1 MKRITTENTEN
12 TEEHSASRFCSLP
25 IFQVFSVLSVSSV
38 VTFVFLAALV
48 STSALAAAV
57 DSKKGEL
64 QNLKARIEALRRD
77 MAKAEESKTYAADQL
92 RETETAISDANR
104 RLHELGAE
112 RGELKAQLSE
122 LDAQSQRLDR
132 QAGTQQNQLARLLN
146 RQFVGGDSDALKLLL
161 SGEDPNQSA
170 RDKYFLTRL
179 WRAKA
184 DLIQQLRTV
193 AAEKKQL
200 ADTVRERQTQLAEIE
215 RQQQESRA
223 QLLERKKQRLT
234 TMAAI
239 AHRLKAQRREIDT
252 LKRDEQRLTKLIE
265 GLARIAATTKAK
277 PRAKPGNT
285 PPGGSGRVAKAPPL
299 KNQDPGNVGGTFAAR
314 RGQLRL
320 PVKGTI
326 AGRFGQPRPE
336 GGATWRGIFIRA
348 AEGLEVK
355 AVAAGAVVFSDW
367 LRGFGNLL
375 IIDHGDDFLSV
386 YGNNESL
393 LAAVGA
399 SVKDGES
406 VATVGNS
413 GGNPDSG
420 LYFELRHRGQPFD
433 PLKWAL
439 LREK

>member
-1 MKRITTENTEN
+1 MLF
-12 TEEHSASRFCSLP
+12 ASPLF
-25 IFQVFSVLSVSSV
+25 
-38 VTFVFLAALV
+38 AA
-48 STSALAAAV
+48 SV

-64 QNLKARIEALRRD
+64 QDLKGRIETLRRD
-77 MAKAEESKTYAADQL
+77 MAAAEESKTYVADQL
-92 RETETAISDANR
+92 RETESEISTANR
-104 RLHELGAE
+104 HLHELGAE
-112 RGELKAQLSE
+112 RADLKAQLAD

-132 QAGTQQNQLARLLN
+132 QTGAQQNQLARLLN

-161 SGEDPNQSA
+161 SGHDPNQSA
-170 RDKYFLTRL
+170 RDKYFLTQL
-179 WRAKA
+179 SRAKA
-184 DLIQQLRTV
+184 DLIQQLRAV
-193 AAEKKQL
+193 AVEKKHL
-200 ADTVRERQTQLAEIE
+200 ADAARERQTQLAEIE

-234 TMAAI
+234 TLAAI
-239 AHRLKAQRREIDT
+239 ASHLKAQSREITT
-252 LKRDEQRLTKLIE
+252 LKRDEQRLAKLIE
-265 GLARIAATTKAK
+265 GLARIATTRKTAPRVGAGRTATARIAKAK
-277 PRAKPGNT
+277 GH
-285 PPGGSGRVAKAPPL
+285 
-299 KNQDPGNVGGTFAAR
+299 DPGNVGGTFAAL

-326 AGRFGQPRPE
+326 AGRFGSSRAE
-336 GGATWRGIFIRA
+336 GGANWKGVFIRA
-348 AEGLEVK
+348 TEGTEVK

-399 SVKDGES
+399 SVKSGES

-433 PLKWAL
+433 PMRWASN
-439 LREK
+439 R

>member
-1 MKRITTENTEN
+1 MSKPRCLLCFTF
-12 TEEHSASRFCSLP
+12 HVSL
-25 IFQVFSVLSVSSV
+25 FTA
-38 VTFVFLAALV
+38 TFFVATAFAAG
-48 STSALAAAV
+48 A
-57 DSKKGEL
+57 DSKQDEL
-64 QNLKARIEALRRD
+64 QDLKVRIEALRRD
-77 MAKAEESKTYAADQL
+77 MAKAEESKSYAADQL
-92 RETETAISDANR
+92 RETESAISDVNR
-104 RLHELGAE
+104 RLHGLGAE
-112 RGELKAQLSE
+112 GSVLKAE
-122 LDAQSQRLDR
+122 LADLDTQSRRLER

-161 SGEDPNQSA
+161 SGQDPNQSA
-170 RDKYFLTRL
+170 RDQYFLTQL
-179 WRAKA
+179 SRAKA
-184 DLIQQLRTV
+184 DLIQQLRAV

-200 ADTVRERQTQLAEIE
+200 ADSVRERQAQLAEVE
-215 RQQQESRA
+215 RRQQESRA

-234 TMAAI
+234 TLASI
-239 AHRLKAQRREIDT
+239 GNRLKAQRREIDT

-265 GLARIAATTKAK
+265 GLARIAAAKRSKPKASRETRSAGDTASARSPKAK
-277 PRAKPGNT
+277 
-285 PPGGSGRVAKAPPL
+285 SH
-299 KNQDPGNVGGTFAAR
+299 DPGNVGGAFAAR

-326 AGRFGQPRPE
+326 SGRYGQSRPE
-336 GGATWRGIFIRA
+336 GGATWKGIFIRA
-348 AEGLEVK
+348 AEGAEVR
-355 AVAAGAVVFSDW
+355 AVAGGSVVFSDW

-375 IIDHGDDFLSV
+375 VIDHGDDFLSV

-433 PLKWAL
+433 PLKWASS
-439 LREK
+439 R

>member
-1 MKRITTENTEN
+1 MSKPRCLL
-12 TEEHSASRFCSLP
+12 RFTFHVSL
-25 IFQVFSVLSVSSV
+25 FTA
-38 VTFVFLAALV
+38 TFFV
-48 STSALAAAV
+48 STAFAAGV
-57 DSKKGEL
+57 DSKKDEL
-64 QNLKARIEALRRD
+64 QDLKIRIESLRRD
-77 MAKAEESKTYAADQL
+77 MAKAEESKTDAADQL
-92 RETETAISDANR
+92 RETESAISDVNR

-112 RGELKAQLSE
+112 RSELKAQLGG

-161 SGEDPNQSA
+161 SGEDPNQTA
-170 RDKYFLTRL
+170 RDQYFLTQL
-179 WRAKA
+179 SRAKA
-184 DLIQQLRTV
+184 DLIQQLRAV

-200 ADTVRERQTQLAEIE
+200 ADAVRERQAQLAEVE
-215 RQQQESRA
+215 RREQESRA
-223 QLLERKKQRLT
+223 QLLARKKQRLT
-234 TMAAI
+234 TLAAI
-239 AHRLKAQRREIDT
+239 ADRLKAQRREIDT
-252 LKRDEQRLTKLIE
+252 LKRDEQRLSKLIE
-265 GLARIAATTKAK
+265 GLARIAAAKKAGQ
-277 PRAKPGNT
+277 RAKPGGAA
-285 PPGGSGRVAKAPPL
+285 PGGAGRSAKAPTL
-299 KNQDPGNVGGTFAAR
+299 KSHDPGNVGGAFAAR

-326 AGRFGQPRPE
+326 SGRYGQPRAE
-336 GGATWRGIFIRA
+336 GGATWKGIFIRA
-348 AEGLEVK
+348 AEGAEVR
-355 AVAAGAVVFSDW
+355 AVAGGAVVFSDW

-375 IIDHGDDFLSV
+375 VIDHGDDFLSV